1 MRVSLCLLFLISILN
16 GLKAQ
21 DSKLW
26 TSEKTKILSP
36 GIDSVLIDSLPVVI
50 SSLKLRSIDPQGITP
65 TFEIKG
71 TNYSY
76 LIFSDPIKDSLK
88 LTYSTVP
95 LPLNQSFKHKDS
107 SLILPSLSGFKP
119 KLYEV
124 QTKNDFKP
132 FDGLNSKGSISRAIS
147 IGSNQDAVLTS
158 SLNLQLAGKLGRDTE
173 IRASIT
179 DNNIPVQS
187 DGYSQQLREFDRV
200 YIELENNDF
209 GLLRAGDFNITS
221 KENYFL
227 KFDKRISGAA
237 VYSTISWDDKSI
249 PFQMEGGIAR
259 GKFTRNRFTGQEGNQ
274 GPYKLTGA
282 NGERFVIII
291 SGSEKVYIDGVL
303 MKRGQQFDYV
313 MDYNAGEIIFTNL
326 QPITKEKRIAVEFQY
341 TEQNYLRSVAFGSVG
356 FQNSNLKTS
365 VQFYSEQDSKNQ
377 SLVQDLSDQE
387 KSKLN
392 SVGDDL
398 SSASIST
405 IFPSAFSEGILS
417 YELKDSLGFDSVL
430 VFSVDTTKQL
440 YQASFTFVGQNK
452 GNYQLSQSQANGRV
466 FKWVAPSNGIA
477 QGSYS
482 PIRQL
487 VAPNQ
492 LQIFTFQNE
501 WAISE
506 NQNLQFDLAF
516 SKNDINLFSDIDKEN
531 DIGAA
536 AKALYSITGKLKK
549 WQWFGDFNLEFN
561 QENFRTIER
570 IRRVEFARDWNL
582 PLEYNGATQMLGAEF
597 GLKKEAAQVAYGLD
611 YLQINSFNGFKNKV
625 GAHVK
630 TKTQILDFD
639 ASWLSTKDSIGKSQ
653 FLREQFLYR
662 YNFSEKFWA
671 GVKSIGEYNVRRL
684 DAQNSLLNTSY
695 AFLQNDGFVGFGD
708 TAESFV
714 ELFYS
719 NRRDDTASNGLY
731 KNFSQ
736 ANTYGLKSSY
746 KTKFNSKLQFFLNSR
761 NLKIF
766 LPEEREIDRTISSR
780 INYVHRFFKN
790 AIISTTFYETG
801 AGREAK
807 RNFSYVEVPAGTG
820 SYTHTDYNGNGLR
833 ELDEFE
839 IAPNPDQAKFV
850 RIFTASNEY
859 VRTNLN
865 KFGQNLNIKA
875 PYEWKAEK
883 GLRNKLA
890 YFSLLL
896 NYQLDRKTLLDGNQ
910 NNLNPFKAI
919 ENDTLIV
926 ALNNSSRA
934 SIFFNRSSSIFGID
948 YTYLLADTRN
958 LLSFG
963 VEKRATIE
971 NSINLRYRFLDPL
984 LFRTTVKVVDKSN
997 VSQNFGTRNFNISEL
1012 GNLYS
1017 LSYQANDKF
1026 LITGSY
1032 QWNNQ
1037 NGESEDLASLSQQD
1051 FGFNM
1056 NYNLA
1061 ETVNLIAEANYIL
1074 NTFEGET
1081 NSPVA
1086 FDMLDGL
1093 QPGENGKWS
1102 LSLQRTI
1109 RKNILISLSYN
1120 GRISENSLPIN
1131 TGSLQVKAFF

>member
-1 MRVSLCLLFLISILN
+1 MRISLCLLFFISILN
-16 GLKAQ
+16 GVQAQ

-26 TSEKTKILSP
+26 TSEKVKFLKP
-36 GIDSVLIDSLPVVI
+36 GTDSILIDSLPVVL
-50 SSLKLRSIDPQGITP
+50 SSLKLESLSQNRETP
-65 TFEIKG
+65 VYKIKG
-71 TNYSY
+71 ATYSFIVFERP
-76 LIFSDPIKDSLK
+76 LKDSLK
-88 LTYSTVP
+88 LSYSFI
-95 LPLNQSFKHKDS
+95 PLNLNKNYSHKDS
-107 SLILPSLSGFKP
+107 TLIIPSLSTP
-119 KLYEV
+119 YHTVYQV
-124 QTKNDFKP
+124 QSQTDFKP

-158 SLNLQLAGKLGRDTE
+158 SLNLQLAGKLGKGTE

-200 YIELENNDF
+200 YIELENQDF
-209 GLLRAGDFNITS
+209 GLLRAGDYNMIG
-221 KENYFL
+221 KDNYFL
-227 KFDKRISGAA
+227 QFDKRISGAGI
-237 VYSTISWDDKSI
+237 YSNVSWDDNSI
-249 PFQMEGGIAR
+249 PFQLEGGIAR
-259 GKFTRNRFTGQEGNQ
+259 GKFTRNRFAGQEGNQ

-341 TEQNYLRSVAFGSVG
+341 TEQNFLRSVAFGSVG
-356 FQNSNLKTS
+356 FKNSSLSTR

-377 SLVQDLSDQE
+377 SLTEDLSDAE
-387 KSKLN
+387 KLILN

-398 SSASIST
+398 NNATIST
-405 IFPSAFSEGILS
+405 IFPSAFSEGLLV
-417 YELKDSLGFDSVL
+417 YELRDSLGFDSIL
-430 VFSVDTTKQL
+430 VFSQDTTQPL
-440 YQASFTFVGQNK
+440 YQASFSFLGQNQ

-466 FKWVAPSNGIA
+466 FKWVAPINGVK

-482 PIRQL
+482 PVKQL

-492 LQIFTFQNE
+492 LQIFTFQND

-506 NQNLQFDLAF
+506 NQNLKFDLAF
-516 SKNDINLFSDIDKEN
+516 SKNDINLFSDINKGN

-536 AKALYSITGKLKK
+536 GKALYSVKGKLKK
-549 WQWFGDFNLEFN
+549 WEWFGDLNIEFN

-582 PLEYNGATQMLGAEF
+582 PLEYNGATQMTGAEI
-597 GLKKEAAQVAYGLD
+597 GIKKGRTKIAYGLD
-611 YLQINSFNGFKNKV
+611 FLQINSFSGFKNKFISQ
-625 GAHVK
+625 AK
-630 TKTQILDFD
+630 TEKQIINIQG
-639 ASWLSTKDSIGKSQ
+639 SWLSTSDSIGSSQ
-653 FLREQFLYR
+653 FLREQLFYR
-662 YNFSEKFWA
+662 YNFNSNLWA
-671 GVKSIGEYNVRRL
+671 GVKSIGEYNVRRITSN
-684 DAQNSLLNTSY
+684 NSLLGSSY
-695 AFLQNDGFVGFGD
+695 AFLQNDAFVGYGD
-708 TAESFV
+708 TAASFAEV
-714 ELFYS
+714 FYS
-719 NRRDDTASNGLY
+719 NRRDDTASSGLY

-736 ANTYGLKSSY
+736 ANTYGLKSTL
-746 KTKFNSKLQFFLNSR
+746 KTNFNSTLQFFLNSR

-766 LPEEREIDRTISSR
+766 LPQEQEIDRTLSSR
-780 INYVHRFFKN
+780 VNYVQRFFKN
-790 AIISTTFYETG
+790 AVISTTFYESG
-801 AGREAK
+801 AGREAR

-820 SYTHTDYNGNGLR
+820 TYTHTDYNGNGLK

-839 IAPNPDQAKFV
+839 IAPNPDQAKFIRV
-850 RIFTASNEY
+850 FTPSNEY
-859 VRTNLN
+859 VRTNIN

-875 PYEWKAEK
+875 PYQWKNLD
-883 GLRNKLA
+883 GFRNKLA

-910 NNLNPFKAI
+910 NNLNPFKEI

-926 ALNNSSRA
+926 SLNNTSRA
-934 SIFFNRSSSIFGID
+934 TVFFNRSSSIFGLD
-948 YTYLLADTRN
+948 YTYLVVDNRN

-971 NSINLRYRFLDPL
+971 NSINLRYRFQDPF

-997 VSQNFGTRNFNISEL
+997 LSQNFGTRNFSISEL
-1012 GNLYS
+1012 GNSYS

-1026 LITGSY
+1026 LIKGSFL
-1032 QWNNQ
+1032 WNNQ
-1037 NGESEDLASLSQQD
+1037 MGDSDENASLNQQN
-1051 FGFNM
+1051 FGFEL

-1061 ETVNLIAEANYIL
+1061 ESVNLIAVSNYIL
-1074 NTFEGET
+1074 NSFEGEA
-1081 NSPVA
+1081 NSPLG

-1093 QPGENGKWS
+1093 RPGKNGTWN

-1109 RKNILISLSYN
+1109 RKNILVSLSYN
-1120 GRISENSLPIN
+1120 GRISENILPIN